1 MLAKQKFEE
10 VLKDLDVNPK
20 TGLTDEEVSSRQEKY
35 GLNELTAKKRV
46 SLIIRFLNEFKD
58 ILIII
63 LLIAAVVSVIVD
75 PKEWIESV
83 IILVVVL
90 VNAILGVS
98 QESKA
103 EKSLEAL
110 KKLSS
115 PMAKVIR
122 NNKTYLVESS
132 SLVPGDIIVVEAGD
146 YIPADA
152 RIIEQSKLQI
162 DESALTG
169 ESVAVNKTAVV
180 INLEHISLGDQK
192 NMMFS
197 STFTTY
203 GRGIAVVTST
213 GMKTEIGK
221 IANMLNETK
230 VELTPLQVKLNQ
242 IGKLIGFI
250 AIGICVV
257 IFLMEWLSGIE
268 GPLEAFK
275 TSVALAVAAIPEGLS
290 TVVTVVLAIGVEK
303 MAKEKAIVK
312 KLPAVETLGSTSIVC
327 SDKTGTLTQN
337 KMTVVKIYRESI
349 KDLESDL
356 ESLDQ
361 EMLTYFALCSDA
373 KISFVDG
380 VEKRVGDPTETALIE
395 ANNKKGLIN
404 NNLNEEVKRLA
415 DLSFDSDR
423 KMMSVVVNYQGRILS
438 ITKGAPDII
447 IKRSKNNVDKEK
459 VLRVNEEMGSSA
471 LRVLGIGIRELKEV
485 PAELESETLETD
497 LQFIGL
503 VGMIDPAR
511 KEVKEAIRIAKK
523 AGIKTIMIT
532 GDHVVTAK
540 AIAKQLGII
549 EKDDLAITSEELN
562 KLSDQELFDNIEKY
576 AVYARVAPEDKVRI
590 VKTWQSKGKV
600 VAMTGDG
607 VNDSPALKTADI
619 GCAMGIT
626 GTDVAKEAA
635 AMILVDDNFATII
648 TAVREGRGIYKN
660 IKKTVQYLLSS
671 NIGEVL
677 TIFLASI
684 ISSFTSLALGVPL
697 LPMHLL
703 WVNLITDSLP
713 AFALGLEATDDSV
726 MDEAPRD
733 KNESFFSH
741 GMGSQIAF
749 QGIAIGLLTLTA
761 YIIGHSINPNTHLG
775 QTMAFFTLSTVQLF
789 HAFNIKSEKSVF
801 SRHSFNNKY
810 LILALLLGIG
820 LQFVI
825 LYVPF
830 FATIFKLVSLS
841 FDQLMICLGLAF
853 GIVIF
858 SEIVKLFRKKHK
870 RYIINE

>member
-1 MLAKQKFEE
+1 MFAKKSIQESLELLKVDPKLGLSSEE
-10 VLKDLDVNPK
+10 AKSRREEYGFNS
-20 TGLTDEEVSSRQEKY
+20 LTE
-35 GLNELTAKKRV
+35 KKRV
-46 SLIIRFLNEFKD
+46 PWILRFLGEFKD

-63 LLIAAVVSVIVD
+63 LLIAAVVSIIID
-75 PKEWIESV
+75 PHEWIESL
-83 IILVVVL
+83 IILIVVL
-90 VNAILGVS
+90 INAFLGVT

-115 PMAKVIR
+115 PMAKVLR
-122 NNKTYLVESS
+122 NGNFVQIESKD
-132 SLVPGDIIVVEAGD
+132 LVPGDIITIEAGD
-146 YIPADA
+146 FIPADC
-152 RIIEQSKLQI
+152 RILESNKLQI

-169 ESVAVNKTAVV
+169 ESVAVNKISDV
-180 INLEHISLGDQK
+180 INLDHISLGDQK
-192 NMMFS
+192 NMLFS

-203 GRGIAVVTST
+203 GRGVAVVTST

-221 IANMLNETK
+221 IANMLNETQ

-242 IGKLIGFI
+242 IGKTIGFV

-257 IFLMEWLSGIE
+257 IFLMEWLGGIE

-312 KLPAVETLGSTSIVC
+312 KLPAVETLGSTSVVC

-337 KMTVVKIYRESI
+337 KMTVVKLYANEI
-349 KDLESDL
+349 KDLETEL
-356 ESLDQ
+356 TNEEK

-373 KISFVDG
+373 RISNVDG
-380 VEKRVGDPTETALIE
+380 VEKRIGDPTETALIE
-395 ANNKKGLIN
+395 ANMKYGTF
-404 NNLNEEVKRLA
+404 NNLNEVKRLA
-415 DLSFDSDR
+415 EISFDSDR
-423 KMMSVVVNYQGRILS
+423 KMMTVIVDYKGKIIQ

-447 IKRSKNNVDKEK
+447 VKRSKKVNKEQALK
-459 VLRVNEEMGSSA
+459 ANENMAVNA
-471 LRVLGIGIRELKEV
+471 LRVLGVGIKELSKV
-485 PAELESETLETD
+485 PTVLESDEIEVD
-497 LQFIGL
+497 LTFVGL

-511 KEVKEAIRIAKK
+511 SEVKDAIRLAKH
-523 AGIKTIMIT
+523 AGIKTVMIT

-549 EKDDLAITSEELN
+549 ENDEIAITSEELH
-562 KLSDQELFDNIEKY
+562 KLSDEELYNNIEKY

-590 VKTWQSKGKV
+590 VNTWQKKGRV

-648 TAVREGRGIYKN
+648 TAVKEGRGIYNN

-671 NIGEVL
+671 NIGEVI
-677 TIFLASI
+677 TIFVASL
-684 ISSFTSLALGVPL
+684 ISTFTSLSLGVPL

-713 AFALGLEATDDSV
+713 AFALGLEKANEDV
-726 MDEAPRD
+726 MDETPRP
-733 KNESFFSH
+733 KKESFFAN
-741 GMGSQIAF
+741 GMAGKIAL
-749 QGIAIGLLTLTA
+749 QGLVIGLLTLTA
-761 YIIGHSINPNTHLG
+761 YIIGHQMDSDPNSHLA
-775 QTMAFFTLSTVQLF
+775 QTMAFMTLSTVQLF
-789 HAFNIKSEKSVF
+789 HAFNIKSDKSVF
-801 SRHSFNNKY
+801 HTSTFNNKFLMY
-810 LILALLLGIG
+810 ALFLGLG
-820 LQFVI
+820 LQITI

-830 FATIFKLVSLS
+830 FAEIFKLESLTLP
-841 FDQLMICLGLAF
+841 QLFITLGLA
-853 GIVIF
+853 GMIVVF
-858 SEIVKLFRKKHK
+858 SEIAKLIRK
-870 RYIINE
+870 IIK